1 MKIKINTMLK
11 LIYLVILLTFTSCIV
26 QDFHKK
32 YYDYDCIEIII
43 KANIG
48 DTVYCEIRKMEEGI
62 FYSFNNQDSSYYGF
76 TESHI
81 SNKNILSLNGYIFS
95 NHNKIL
101 KRKNLIKH
109 SLDNENQ
116 NAIAIAINNR
126 SDKIYVYKIDLKQQE
141 ELIRKIL
148 IALPEYPIEL
158 EQLLQSSFKHRK
170 KPY

>member
-48 DTVYCEIRKMEEGI
+48 DTVYCEIRKMEEGV
-62 FYSFNNQDSSYYGF
+62 FYGF

-95 NHNKIL
+95 KHNKIL

-148 IALPEYPIEL
+148 IALPEYPIGL